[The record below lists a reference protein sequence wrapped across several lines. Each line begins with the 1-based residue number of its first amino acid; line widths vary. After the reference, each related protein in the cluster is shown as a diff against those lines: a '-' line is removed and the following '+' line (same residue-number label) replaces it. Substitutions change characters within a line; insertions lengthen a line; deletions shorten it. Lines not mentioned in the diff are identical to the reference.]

1 MERYLICITSVS
13 KRQALSRFRMGVSV
27 LRVETGRYESNG
39 TNGTRG
45 IPIQMRV
52 CKCCDLCKLEDKIHF
67 LLECSLYHTFRKSL
81 LTVCSKFIDLNEFSV
96 LQQFIALMSNDNIEV
111 IKALA
116 NYIWSALQLRSKS
129 LNAMSSIPR

>member
-1 MERYLICITSVS
+1 
-13 KRQALSRFRMGVSV
+13 
-27 LRVETGRYESNG
+27 
-39 TNGTRG
+39 
-45 IPIQMRV
+45 
-52 CKCCDLCKLEDKIHF
+52 
-67 LLECSLYHTFRKSL
+67 
-81 LTVCSKFIDLNEFSV
+81 VCSKFIDLNAFSV